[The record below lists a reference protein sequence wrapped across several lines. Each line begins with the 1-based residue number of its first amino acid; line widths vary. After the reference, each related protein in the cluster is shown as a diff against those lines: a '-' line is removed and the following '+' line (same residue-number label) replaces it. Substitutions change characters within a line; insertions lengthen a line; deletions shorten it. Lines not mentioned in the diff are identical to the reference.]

1 MMNKKMIRLLAL
13 VLCLAALGVTVLS
26 GCGQKAEPTE
36 TVALLHD
43 GDVLGEGSTEF
54 LFRVKNLEGEELTV
68 TIHTNQETVG
78 KALQELKL
86 VAGEDGDFGLYIK
99 TVNGQNLDFDKDGHY
114 WAFYEGDTYASQSA
128 DQTKIVPGSVYTLA
142 AE

>member
-1 MMNKKMIRLLAL
+1 MMNKRMIRLLAL

-26 GCGQKAEPTE
+26 GCDQKAEPTE

-43 GDVLGEGSTEF
+43 GEVLGEGSTEF
-54 LFRVKNLEGEELTV
+54 LFRVKDLEGEELTV

-86 VAGEDGDFGLYIK
+86 VAGEDGDFGLYIT
-99 TVNGQNLDFDKDGHY
+99 TVNGQTLDFNKDGHY
-114 WAFYEGDTYASQSA
+114 WAFYEGEAYASQSA
-128 DQTKIVPGSVYTLA
+128 DQTKIVPGSLYMLV